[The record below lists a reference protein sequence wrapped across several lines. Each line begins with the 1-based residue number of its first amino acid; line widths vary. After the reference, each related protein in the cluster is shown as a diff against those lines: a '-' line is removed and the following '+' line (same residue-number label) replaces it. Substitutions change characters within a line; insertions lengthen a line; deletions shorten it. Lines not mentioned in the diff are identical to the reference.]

1 MTQSVLDLSNEPLT
15 TDCLLRHGLER
26 QPFDAIAGDTFLYT
40 DPTLDMVVGVLL
52 EHLRNDDSLLLL
64 KGETGAG
71 KSTQLLRLLSRGA
84 ESFEFCAFKARA
96 GTNFAAVEHTIR
108 QYWKR
113 AAEDDEL
120 LPLDE
125 LVCRIAQ
132 GGRRPVIVV
141 DDAHHLNSAI
151 LAQLSRLRREVRRR
165 CDVTPGLLLVGEPYL
180 EINLEQ
186 TVDDDTPAEPHISV
200 QLRPLT
206 REQTEAYLRRRL
218 QAAGAADPDLLCG
231 EAAAAIHQ
239 ASGGLPLQINAAAN
253 RRLESQAPVA
263 ADSATTERRSEYPR
277 PVQTL
282 RDRWLVPATVV
293 ILGVVALAI
302 LVRIVASPDK
312 PPETRE
318 LLVLPEPRP
327 LSAPATAEAPP
338 EAPRSGPEIRF
349 DTPADPADP
358 PHPSLTAPDTAPQ
371 AESGADTPAD
381 SPAPAALAEAVP
393 ESSPQA
399 APEAS
404 PEAEPV
410 PTPEAQPRET
420 PAPVTEAARD
430 TGDSAALR
438 DTVWLR
444 EQPAGHYTIQ
454 ILALSDL
461 QSLRRYGRE
470 QGIDMELAWFRT
482 VRDGRDWYVLVAG
495 HYADAEAARAAIA
508 GLPEAVRENK
518 PWVRSF
524 GSIQEAMASA
534 R

>member
-15 TDCLLRHGLER
+15 SDCLLRHGLER

-84 ESFEFCAFKARA
+84 ERFEFCAFRARA

-120 LPLDE
+120 PSLDE

-165 CDVTPGLLLVGEPYL
+165 CDVTAGLLLVGEPYL

-186 TVDDDTPAEPHISV
+186 AVDDDTPAEPHISV

-218 QAAGAADPDLLCG
+218 QAAGAAHPDLLCG
-231 EAAAAIHQ
+231 ETASAIHQ
-239 ASGGLPLQINAAAN
+239 ESGGLPLQINAAAN
-253 RRLESQAPVA
+253 RRLESLAPA
-263 ADSATTERRSEYPR
+263 TADSAGIDRQSGYPR
-277 PVQTL
+277 PVQAL
-282 RDRWLVPATVV
+282 KDRWLVPATVV

-302 LVRIVASPDK
+302 VVRIVASPDK

-327 LSAPATAEAPP
+327 LSAPPTAGVPP

-349 DTPADPADP
+349 DTPADP
-358 PHPSLTAPDTAPQ
+358 PHPSLAVPDTAPQ
-371 AESGADTPAD
+371 AEPGPEAPAD
-381 SPAPAALAEAVP
+381 SPPPAAVAEAVP

-399 APEAS
+399 APVGGGGEGGGG
-404 PEAEPV
+404 
-410 PTPEAQPRET
+410 
-420 PAPVTEAARD
+420 
-430 TGDSAALR
+430 GD
-438 DTVWLR
+438 
-444 EQPAGHYTIQ
+444 
-454 ILALSDL
+454 
-461 QSLRRYGRE
+461 
-470 QGIDMELAWFRT
+470 
-482 VRDGRDWYVLVAG
+482 
-495 HYADAEAARAAIA
+495 
-508 GLPEAVRENK
+508 
-518 PWVRSF
+518 
-524 GSIQEAMASA
+524 
-534 R
+534 